1 MLTESKEQ
9 YVASISSSG
18 TVMIEFYGGLGVIGG
33 TKIMISTPNARVLL
47 DLGLDIPSGTDLFR
61 PPVGTRPG
69 REIADYLNT
78 GQAPALPG
86 IYDPALLP
94 LRGPRAGQLVDLGHP
109 DPRPSAV
116 FISHA
121 HIDHDGMIG
130 FVRPDL
136 ACYAH
141 PQTAAIHQALRS
153 AGLGPAGHP
162 PRLLA
167 AWPNQP
173 LVIGDLIIEPIEV
186 DHDVPGACGFL
197 ITTPDGRIA
206 YTGDLN
212 THRGVAS
219 LGFAERVRGVD
230 VLITETTML
239 SFDPLPPEPIAEAAV
254 VEMVRNQIAP
264 PELQLISLYERDL
277 VRCQAMINLATDSA
291 RTLVWPG
298 QQAAFLHLMGLA
310 GVVTWDGSRPQRGEN
325 VEAVTNAT
333 TEAGP
338 ITAVGLSDIWGRPES
353 YLVQTDNW
361 DDAGLLDLPIGRQ
374 TRWIHC
380 QGEPLGPFMPDWQ
393 PFVDW
398 LDHLGIERVEVGSSG
413 HAGPLGLVD
422 LVRRVNPGVVFPVH
436 GARPQALATLL
447 ADGGPPVPVTVP
459 EAGRTYGVR

>member
-1 MLTESKEQ
+1 
-9 YVASISSSG
+9 VAE
-18 TVMIEFYGGLGVIGG
+18 TRIEFYGGLGVIGG
-33 TKIMISTPNARVLL
+33 SKIMISTPNARVLL
-47 DLGLDIPSGTDLFR
+47 DLGLDIPSGADLFR
-61 PPVGTRPG
+61 LPVGTRPG
-69 REIADYLNT
+69 HELADYLNT
-78 GQAPALPG
+78 GQAPELPG

-94 LRGPRAGQLVDLGHP
+94 IRGPRAGQLVDLGHP

-162 PRLLA
+162 PRLWE

-173 LVIGDLIIEPIEV
+173 LVIGDLIIELIEV

-197 ITTPDGRIA
+197 VTTPDGRIA
-206 YTGDLN
+206 YTGDIN
-212 THRGVAS
+212 THRGSAS
-219 LGFAERVRGVD
+219 LGFAERARGVD

-239 SFDPLPPEPIAEAAV
+239 SFDPLPPEPVGEAAV
-254 VEMVRNQIAP
+254 AELVRCQLDP

-298 QQAAFLHLMGLA
+298 QQAAFLQLMGLY
-310 GVVTWDGSRPQRGEN
+310 GVVTWDSSRPQRPEHLD
-325 VEAVTNAT
+325 AVGNAT
-333 TEAGP
+333 AETGP
-338 ITAVGLSDIWGRPES
+338 IATVGLSDVWARPES
-353 YLVQTDNW
+353 YLVQTDSR
-361 DDAGLLDLPIGRQ
+361 DDAGLLDLPIGRR
-374 TRWIHC
+374 TRWIHS

-398 LDHLGIERVEVGSSG
+398 LDHLGIEHVEAGSSG

-422 LVRRVNPGVVFPVH
+422 LVRRIDPATVYPIH
-436 GARPQALATLL
+436 GFRPEALSTLL
-447 ADGGPPVPVTVP
+447 AAGGPAIPVTVP
-459 EAGRTYGVR
+459 EAGRVYSL